1 MHTKGTQNTATGRLL
16 ITRLTSSYCS
26 HSARSVCEPGSRLLA
41 GLGLS
46 ATREFSLP
54 PQL

>member
-26 HSARSVCEPGSRLLA
+26 HSARSVCVNLA
-41 GLGLS
+41 LG
-46 ATREFSLP
+46 FW
-54 PQL
+54 QG